1 MRPRFSQEEFVQAVQ
16 RRIEATRVPIGTE
29 LVPGVRVLD
38 AMAARGLA
46 FRVLFVLGLNESV
59 FPRVIREDAFLR
71 DRERRVLETSLGY
84 KIPEKLGGGDG
95 EGLLF
100 SAPGGRGG
108 APPHAIVVP
117 RRVAPRGWGTGR
129 RAGRDDHS
137 PPDAREVRRVAVR
150 PNRP

>member
-84 KIPEKLGGGDG
+84 KIPEKLGGYD
-95 EGLLF
+95 EERLLF
-100 SAPGGRGG
+100 SLLVGAARESLSLCAQRSHEAGG
-108 APPHAIVVP
+108 APPP
-117 RRVAPRGWGTGR
+117 PLGR
-129 RAGRDDHS
+129 
-137 PPDAREVRRVAVR
+137 PAV
-150 PNRP
+150 